1 MTLKEAAIM
10 ETFPNHFFKLFFLS
24 FLAVFLFHITA
35 HPVNIPASTQAD
47 PPLRI
52 GLEFRE
58 ADYNTSFHIL
68 NENLKRLEELANV
81 EFIRSDSD
89 FSGTSNEQSIYNVE
103 YFLSQ
108 DVDGIL
114 FAPITDQVLPTICR
128 MCEEAKVYWGI
139 YLRSISDKNIE
150 DFCKASPYYIG
161 NTYENEEESAYQLAK
176 SVLEKGYRKFAVLS
190 EAKWDNTCRL
200 REEGFQ
206 KALMEYPDAQIL
218 AEARNMH
225 TTSDLEENV
234 KSIIQAYPDL
244 DCFFLAGTKTIGGGE
259 QVLTSIQAMRT
270 TSRISLIAMDF
281 SDSIVDDFHSGI
293 LKSAYGV
300 PQLTLDPYY
309 LAIEM
314 INVLKGY
321 PIDETSTSHCIP
333 GILVTSE
340 EQARE
345 LSPVIED
352 RSLLYFT
359 DEYLQNTL
367 FKWNNPDLDG
377 EMFQQ
382 IIDGN
387 QFLDSSVSSGNVSI
401 TVDP

>member
-1 MTLKEAAIM
+1 MKVKEAPIM
-10 ETFPNHFFKLFFLS
+10 ETFQDHFFKIFPLS
-24 FLAVFLFHITA
+24 FLAFFLFCM
-35 HPVNIPASTQAD
+35 PVNVFASSRTD

-68 NENLKRLEELANV
+68 NENLKHLEKLANV
-81 EFIRSDSD
+81 EFVRADLD
-89 FSGTSNEQSIYNVE
+89 YSGTSNEQSIYNIE

-114 FAPITDQVLPTICR
+114 FAPTTDQVLPTICR

-150 DFCKASPYYIG
+150 DFCKSSPYYIG
-161 NTYENEEESAYQLAK
+161 NTYENEEEGAYQLAR

-206 KALMEYPDAQIL
+206 KALMEYPDAQVL
-218 AEARNMH
+218 TEARNMH
-225 TTSDLEENV
+225 TASDIEENI

-244 DCFFLAGTKTIGGGE
+244 DCFFLAGTKTIGGAE
-259 QVLTSIQAMRT
+259 QVLTAIQAMRT
-270 TSRISLIAMDF
+270 TSRISLIAVDF
-281 SDSIVDDFHSGI
+281 SDKLVDDFHSGI

-300 PQLTLDPYY
+300 PHLTLDPYY

-314 INVLKGY
+314 INTLKGY

-333 GILVTSE
+333 GILITSE

-352 RSLLYFT
+352 RSLLFFT
-359 DEYLQNTL
+359 DDYIQNTL
-367 FKWNNPDLDG
+367 FKWNNPDLD
-377 EMFQQ
+377 EELYQQ
-382 IIDGN
+382 IIDDN